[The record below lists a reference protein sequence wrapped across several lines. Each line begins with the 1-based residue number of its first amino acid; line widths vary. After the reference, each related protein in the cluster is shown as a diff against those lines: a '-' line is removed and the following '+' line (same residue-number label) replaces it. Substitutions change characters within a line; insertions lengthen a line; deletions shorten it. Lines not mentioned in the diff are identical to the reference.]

1 MRRVAGSALT
11 VAAAFLSLMAILID
25 APALFYMSF
34 ALIATLAAAN
44 FQARLAT
51 RALRIER
58 LVPASVAVGE
68 RATVE
73 MVVWSERR
81 IKRPLVTVADELPAR
96 MRAADLTPSLPIAP
110 SFDGPIRTQY
120 RFRPMKR
127 GRFRLSRVEVTGT
140 DALGLVVKT
149 VPYETA
155 PAEIVV
161 VPRPLP
167 LDVELPSGSGW
178 GASEAQTGTVR
189 GAGIEVRGLREYAA
203 GDSLRYVDWRSSAR
217 TGALQVK
224 EFEAGTHGR
233 VAIVLQ
239 RHPALDGSG
248 VPFTA
253 FDAMCGHALGVALR
267 LMRQGV
273 AVGLPDFEPEGSGRA
288 GRSGDDPERA
298 ETLARLLG
306 EASASGGVT
315 LAESLRAAAAN
326 AERGAGILLLA
337 GVDDG
342 TLDEA
347 LRLVEDRGAPT
358 VLLYDPGDYDPSF
371 RGRGLAAPETVDA
384 LRRRGIG
391 VALVPRVASEEQGL

>member
-1 MRRVAGSALT
+1 MRRVAGSALS

-44 FQARLAT
+44 VQARLAT

-58 LVPASVAVGE
+58 LVPAAVELGE

-73 MVVWSERR
+73 MVVWSLRR
-81 IKRPLVTVADELPAR
+81 IKRPLVTVLDELPAR
-96 MRAADLTPSLPIAP
+96 MRPADLSPSLPIAP
-110 SFDGPIRTQY
+110 SHDGPIRTQY

-127 GRFRLSRVEVTGT
+127 GRFRLSRVEITGT

-149 VPYETA
+149 VVYETD

-161 VPRPLP
+161 TPRPLP

-178 GASEAQTGTVR
+178 GASEAQTGTIR
-189 GAGIEVRGLREYAA
+189 GSGIEVRGLREYAP

-233 VAIVLQ
+233 VAFILQ
-239 RHPALDGSG
+239 RHPGLDGD
-248 VPFTA
+248 VPFSA
-253 FDAMCGHALGVALR
+253 FDAMCAHALGLALR

-273 AVGLPDFEPEGSGRA
+273 SVSLPDFEDAGARPTRDDADRA
-288 GRSGDDPERA
+288 DA
-298 ETLARLLG
+298 LALMLG
-306 EASASGGVT
+306 GAATSGGGT
-315 LAESLRAAAAN
+315 LAESVRAADAIADP
-326 AERGAGILLLA
+326 GAGFVLFA

-347 LRLVEDRGAPT
+347 LSAVEARGSAT
-358 VLLYDPGDYDPSF
+358 VLLYDPEGYDPAF
-371 RGRGLAAPETVDA
+371 RDRSLATPETVER
-384 LRRRGIG
+384 LRRRNA
-391 VALVPRVASEEQGL
+391 VAALVPRAGMEATGK

>member
-51 RALRIER
+51 RALRIDR
-58 LVPASVAVGE
+58 LVPATVEVGE

-81 IKRPLVTVADELPAR
+81 IKRPLITVVDELPAR
-96 MRAADLTPSLPIAP
+96 MRPTDLTPSLPIAP
-110 SFDGPIRTQY
+110 SHDGPIRTQY
-120 RFRPMKR
+120 RFRPAKR
-127 GRFRLSRVEVTGT
+127 GHFRLSRVAVTGT

-149 VPYETA
+149 LLYETT
-155 PAEIVV
+155 PAEMIVT
-161 VPRPLP
+161 PRPLP
-167 LDVELPSGSGW
+167 LEVELPSGSGW
-178 GASEAQTGTVR
+178 GASEAQTGTIR
-189 GAGIEVRGLREYAA
+189 GSGIEVRGLREYAP

-217 TGALQVK
+217 IGALQVK

-239 RHPALDGSG
+239 RHPGLDSAE
-248 VPFTA
+248 VAFSA
-253 FDAMCGHALGVALR
+253 FDAMCGHALGLALR

-273 AVGLPDFEPEGSGRA
+273 SVGLPDFETGAASLGRDDSDRGEVLANLLGRA
-288 GRSGDDPERA
+288 
-298 ETLARLLG
+298 TT
-306 EASASGGVT
+306 SGGGTV
-315 LAESLRAAAAN
+315 AESLRAADAVADP
-326 AERGAGILLLA
+326 GAGLILFA

-342 TLDEA
+342 TLDEG
-347 LRLVEDRGAPT
+347 LNLVEGRGDAT
-358 VLLYDPGDYDPSF
+358 VLLYDPAAYDSSF
-371 RGRGLAAPETVDA
+371 RGRSLATPENVER
-384 LRRRGIG
+384 LRRRGT
-391 VALVPRVASEEQGL
+391 VAALVPRVAAESAGVGKV